1 MGFLSATH
9 SDDKQKMA
17 SSSYFHVISC
27 LFPANTETSR
37 LQTCTCGF
45 LGTRRRVGQGV
56 GSLNRSRLFWGWEPD
71 VVRSCVTRCVMSLC
85 RKNCG
90 DRQGLLPMLSS
101 QIGWLN
107 PIWINLREKKKRV
120 WWQEQ
125 RASRQKEG
133 GQFPCWP
140 WAKPGWYIIPGRER
154 LGGGGPEWER

>member
-27 LFPANTETSR
+27 LFPANTETPR

-71 VVRSCVTRCVMSLC
+71 AVRSCVTRCVMSLC

-107 PIWINLREKKKRV
+107 PIWISLWKKKKSVVARTEGKQTKRGGPVPMLAMSQTRV
-120 WWQEQ
+120 VHNSWQGE
-125 RASRQKEG
+125 A
-133 GQFPCWP
+133 
-140 WAKPGWYIIPGRER
+140 
-154 LGGGGPEWER
+154 GGGGPEWER